1 MQPNVSSLVLVHA
14 ARWIAHGHVEICG
27 RPGPARI
34 AFARAG
40 DSACRRP
47 VDARACRIYGASA
60 AGRPAWAGEPTNER
74 STKARQGKPVQGR
87 PSPIRFGRRSNLGLP
102 GPGNHLP
109 RRVQRGVAPHCPD
122 SAHTRPCDAACSAL
136 PCAIACLR
144 APPRPARDPN
154 PTCVRAGRPA
164 AIQPARLVVG
174 GYLAVVERSSSS
186 RACTAPRGHTRT
198 YLLAGSDR
206 SPAGLLAA
214 RDGMA
219 LFIWPWFCELG
230 SILPQFTSCE
240 SQTHD
245 D

>member
-1 MQPNVSSLVLVHA
+1 MQLDGSRTGTS
-14 ARWIAHGHVEICG
+14 R
-27 RPGPARI
+27 
-34 AFARAG
+34 
-40 DSACRRP
+40 
-47 VDARACRIYGASA
+47 SA
-60 AGRPAWAGEPTNER
+60 AGRGRPGSHSHAQEIPPAAARSTLGRAGSTGPPPPAGLGGRTNER
-74 STKARQGKPVQGR
+74 TFQEGKASQCRGQGR